1 MKRKDWLAFL
11 ALGTI
16 WGSSFLWIKIA
27 VQEVGPFTL
36 VAFRLLF
43 GLLGLAVVAA
53 YTRPVFPKAW
63 RMWLILT
70 LIGFTNNALP
80 YVLISWGEQYID
92 SAVAA
97 ILNSTTPLFA
107 MVFAHLFL
115 HDDRLTLH
123 RLVGILVGFAGIV
136 ILVSRDLLSG
146 VQMNLLGQL
155 AVLLAS
161 VLYAGTSVFARKKT
175 KGVSQVPLALIP
187 LIGADIFLWGI
198 TPIVESP
205 FMLPQLPITWLAIIW
220 LGLLGTCVAFLFYY
234 YLLHSVGPTRTTLVT
249 YIFPLVGVILGVVFL
264 DELLDWHLLVGGL
277 LVVGSILVVN
287 SRG

>member
-1 MKRKDWLAFL
+1 MKTKDWLAFL

-53 YTRPVFPKAW
+53 YVRPVFPKRW
-63 RMWLILT
+63 QMWVILT
-70 LIGFTNNALP
+70 IIGFTNNALP

-107 MVFAHLFL
+107 MIFAHLFL
-115 HDDRLTLH
+115 RDDRLTVP
-123 RLVGILVGFAGIV
+123 RLLGILVGFAGII

-146 VQMNLLGQL
+146 VQINLLAQL
-155 AVLLAS
+155 AVLVAS
-161 VLYAGTSVFARKKT
+161 ILYAGSSVFARKKT
-175 KGVSQVPLALIP
+175 RGVSQVPLALIP
-187 LIGADIFLWGI
+187 LIGADLFLWGI
-198 TPIVESP
+198 TPVVELP
-205 FMLPQLPITWLAIIW
+205 FTLPALPITWLAIIW
-220 LGLLGTCVAFLFYY
+220 LGLLGTCVAFLLYY

-249 YIFPLVGVILGVVFL
+249 YVFPLVGVILGVVFL
-264 DELLDWHLLVGGL
+264 NELLDWHLLLGASL
-277 LVVGSILVVN
+277 IVGSILVVN

>member
-1 MKRKDWLAFL
+1 MKSKDWLAFL

-27 VQEVGPFTL
+27 VQDVGPFTL

-53 YTRPVFPKAW
+53 FTRPVFPKQ
-63 RMWLILT
+63 RKMWLTLT
-70 LIGFTNNALP
+70 LIGITNNALP

-107 MVFAHLFL
+107 MVIAHVYLR
-115 HDDRLTLH
+115 DDRLTLP
-123 RLVGILVGFAGIV
+123 RLVGILLGFSGII

-146 VQMNLLGQL
+146 VQINLYAQL

-161 VLYAGTSVFARKKT
+161 ILYAGTSVFARKT
-175 KGVSQVPLALIP
+175 TQGVSQVPLALIP
-187 LIGADIFLWGI
+187 LIGADLLLWGV
-198 TPIVESP
+198 TPVVESP
-205 FMLPQLPITWLAIIW
+205 LTLPQLPITWLAIVW
-220 LGLLGTCVAFLFYY
+220 LGLLGTCVAFLLYY

-249 YIFPLVGVILGVVFL
+249 YVFPLVGVILGVVFL
-264 DELLDWHLLVGGL
+264 DELLDWHLLVGSF
-277 LVVGSILVVN
+277 LVVGSILIVN
-287 SRG
+287 TRG

>member
-1 MKRKDWLAFL
+1 MKNKDWLAFL
-11 ALGTI
+11 ALGAI

-27 VQEVGPFTL
+27 VQEIGPFTL

-43 GLLGLAVVAA
+43 GLLGLSVVAA
-53 YTRPVFPKAW
+53 YTRPEFPKQR

-70 LIGFTNNALP
+70 IIGFTNNALP
-80 YVLISWGEQYID
+80 YVMISWGEQYID

-107 MVFAHLFL
+107 MIFAHLFL
-115 HDDRLTLH
+115 RDDRLTLR
-123 RLVGILVGFAGIV
+123 RLVGILAGFAGIV

-146 VQMNLLGQL
+146 VQINLLAQL

-161 VLYAGTSVFARKKT
+161 VLYAGTSVFARKT
-175 KGVSQVPLALIP
+175 TRGVSQVPLALVP
-187 LIGADIFLWGI
+187 LIGADLFLWGI

-205 FMLPQLPITWLAIIW
+205 FTLPALPITWVAIVW
-220 LGLLGTCVAFLFYY
+220 LGLLGTCVAFLLYY

-249 YIFPLVGVILGVVFL
+249 YVFPLVGVILGVVFL
-264 DELLDWHLLVGGL
+264 NELLDWHLLAGSIL
-277 LVVGSILVVN
+277 IVGSILVVN
-287 SRG
+287 TRG